1 MKVKHFA
8 VWLKSIPQDGPT
20 DRNATEFVSA
30 WSMASLSSDREV
42 YPFLYVVPNGW
53 GIYHLPSVTFSIE
66 SSNNPML
73 RSEKMVD

>member
-42 YPFLYVVPNGW
+42 YPFLYVVPNG
-53 GIYHLPSVTFSIE
+53 
-66 SSNNPML
+66 
-73 RSEKMVD
+73 